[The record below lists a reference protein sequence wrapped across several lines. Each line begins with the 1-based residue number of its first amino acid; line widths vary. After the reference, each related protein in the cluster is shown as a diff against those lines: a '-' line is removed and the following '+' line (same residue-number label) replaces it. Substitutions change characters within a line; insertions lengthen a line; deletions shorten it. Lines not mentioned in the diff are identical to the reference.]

1 MRNRSDQKIR
11 EIISNRLEPLSKVL
25 RYWNCQVQRAITG
38 EIVKIKLRMQS
49 QR

>member
-1 MRNRSDQKIR
+1 MRNSSDQKIG
-11 EIISNRLEPLSKVL
+11 EIINNRLEPLSKVL
-25 RYWNCQVQRAITG
+25 RHWNCQVQRATTG